1 MSKEPLVYQLAI
13 TMIPGIGAITA
24 RKLIDYLGSPEAVF
38 REKSSS
44 LRRIPG
50 VGTHLSRQISTSD
63 LVAEAER
70 EIGQMQKYRI
80 SSVYYRDEA
89 YPWRLKNCVDG
100 PLLLFY
106 RGKPAFERE
115 RMISIV
121 GTRNASSYG
130 REQTQAIIR
139 ELSEEYPD
147 LVIISGLAYGID
159 ITAHRSAMDNGLD
172 TFAVMAH
179 GLPTIYHASHPGS
192 AAKILDKG
200 TFLSD
205 FPTSMKPERNNFLRR
220 NRIIAGL
227 AEATV
232 IIESGRKGGAMIT
245 ADLAS
250 SYSREV
256 FAIPGRTTDFR
267 SAGCNRLIKDN
278 VAALITSGKEIAQL
292 LGWEQ
297 PARTN
302 PVVPVVLNNL
312 SGDESKVLRELNEFP
327 GLGLDILAVRTHIPV
342 YKLSGLLL
350 QMELNNWITV
360 LPGNHYKAL
369 AQPSTKQLF

>member
-50 VGTHLSRQISTSD
+50 VGLHLARQISTSD
-63 LVAEAER
+63 LLAEAER
-70 EIGQMQKYRI
+70 EIGQMHKYRI
-80 SSVYYRDEA
+80 SSVYYRDES
-89 YPWRLKNCVDG
+89 YPWRLKNCEDG

-115 RMISIV
+115 RMISVV

-130 REQTQAIIR
+130 KEQTQAIIR

-159 ITAHRSAMDNGLD
+159 ITAHRSALNNGLD

-179 GLPTIYHASHPGS
+179 GLQTIYPSSHAGS
-192 AAKILDKG
+192 AAKIIEKG
-200 TFLSD
+200 ALLSD
-205 FPTSMKPERNNFLRR
+205 FPTSIQPERNNFLRR

-297 PARTN
+297 PAHTN
-302 PVVPVVLNNL
+302 QPVPVLLKNI
-312 SGDESKVLRELNEFP
+312 SAEESKILKELNECP

-350 QMELNNWITV
+350 QMELNNWISV

-369 AQPSTKQLF
+369 AQSAT